1 MPVIHADH
9 EEIAQAVLAVDHAA
23 GDAEEEISSCRAGLA
38 TLQDSFEGQTAVTFQ
53 ARYDEWEAAATQLV
67 ESLRTL
73 GAWLNERNDIIRQFD
88 EEVSRN
94 ISA

>member
-9 EEIAQAVLAVDHAA
+9 EEIAQAVLAVDQAA
-23 GDAEEEISSCRAGLA
+23 ADAEEEISSCRAGLA

-53 ARYDEWEAAATQLV
+53 GRYDEWEAAANQLV